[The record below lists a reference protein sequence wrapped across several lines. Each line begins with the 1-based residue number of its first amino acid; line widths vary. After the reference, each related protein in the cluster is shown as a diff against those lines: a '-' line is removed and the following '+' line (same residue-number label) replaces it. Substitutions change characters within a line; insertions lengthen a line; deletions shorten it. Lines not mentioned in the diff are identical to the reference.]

1 MTPPN
6 RTQAASPTRRFESI
20 DTLRHNGLCSLLRHR
35 LGNTCDAADLAQDI
49 YLQLIRKAHIPSA
62 EECRR
67 HLMQIARGKLIDLY
81 RRCTLEAHYFEPANP
96 PTQPASPGVYQHQPG
111 GGRCDPPF

>member
-6 RTQAASPTRRFESI
+6 RTQTTFPTRWSESI
-20 DTLRHNGLCSLLRHR
+20 GTLRHKGLCSLLRHR
-35 LGNTCDAADLAQDI
+35 PGNTCDAADLAQDI
-49 YLQLIRKAHIPSA
+49 YLQLIRKAYIPSA

-67 HLMQIARGKLIDLY
+67 HLMQIAKGKLIDLY